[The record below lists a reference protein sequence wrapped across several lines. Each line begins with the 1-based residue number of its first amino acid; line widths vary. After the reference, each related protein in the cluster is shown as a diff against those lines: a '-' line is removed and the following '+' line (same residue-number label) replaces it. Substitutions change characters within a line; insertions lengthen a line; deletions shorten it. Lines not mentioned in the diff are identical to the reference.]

1 MTDGFLV
8 TSVYMRVYFVLF
20 VFNTKLFFIF
30 LPGLSWSFVFKEMR
44 KKNQATQHSSGCIE
58 SHEARNK
65 PEVIFSI
72 QPAVPFHHTYRPI
85 YKTVIKTKKNA

>member
-1 MTDGFLV
+1 MDFLLLQYICV
-8 TSVYMRVYFVLF
+8 CILF
-20 VFNTKLFFIF
+20 CLFLTQSFFIF